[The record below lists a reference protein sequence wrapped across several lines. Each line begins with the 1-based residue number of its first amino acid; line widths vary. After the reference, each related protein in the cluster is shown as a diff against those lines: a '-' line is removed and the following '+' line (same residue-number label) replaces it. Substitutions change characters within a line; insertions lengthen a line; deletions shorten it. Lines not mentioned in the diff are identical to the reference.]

1 MQAFFDMGGYGGF
14 VWPAYGLTALVLIV
28 VLVASLRA
36 LRQRESAL
44 AALEH
49 DAPRGAPR
57 APRRERRT

>member
-14 VWPAYGLTALVLIV
+14 VWPAYGLTALVLIA

-36 LRQRESAL
+36 LRQREAAL

-49 DAPRGAPR
+49 DTPR
-57 APRRERRT
+57 APRRERRS

>member
-28 VLVASLRA
+28 VLVVSLRG
-36 LRQRESAL
+36 LRQREAAL

-49 DAPRGAPR
+49 DAPR
-57 APRRERRT
+57 APRRT

>member
-28 VLVASLRA
+28 VLVVSLRG
-36 LRQRESAL
+36 LRQREAAL

-49 DAPRGAPR
+49 DAPRAL
-57 APRRERRT
+57 RRERRT